1 MLVSTIIRKLTPET
15 YKKSTVMKHF
25 TLLIAAV
32 MALCSESFAQTVRTK
47 YINANAESI
56 NIELLRQRESPVQM
70 SRILLAGY
78 NTICMPMTLNADQLQ
93 TAAPGARVE
102 RLAAM
107 RQEGNTVNLFFID
120 CTADGIEAGVPY
132 LIYTPKTQFFRA
144 KSNDAIAVNTELK
157 DITMSDAHGNRVIF
171 GSSWNT
177 LKTYGRYGIPAKQD
191 KEILES
197 VLIRTNGEQ
206 SFLPTRC
213 GFTWEAQAP
222 AAMEL
227 KINHISALS
236 EIADGIEGLKANNAL
251 VDIYDAN
258 GILVRKH
265 ANINKSLRNLPRGI
279 YFIGN
284 EKVAVK

>member
-1 MLVSTIIRKLTPET
+1 
-15 YKKSTVMKHF
+15 MKHF

-144 KSNDAIAVNTELK
+144 KSNDVIAVNTELK